1 VPTIYSWRVR
11 SRIYRWYGRL
21 MAIERDMRRH
31 QTPEDRQRILGQL
44 EHISE
49 ALRELRTPPS
59 FGDQLYALRDH
70 VAAVRRQVESGRAV

>member
-1 VPTIYSWRVR
+1 
-11 SRIYRWYGRL
+11 
-21 MAIERDMRRH
+21 MAIERDIRRH
-31 QTPEDRQRILGQL
+31 HAPEDRARILGQL

-70 VAAVRRQVESGRAV
+70 VAAVRRQIEADRAV